1 MMELDMQYGLVRG
14 RDAYRVSTP
23 DFELDLGITSSIE
36 LDIDGELAVGG
47 PDTGAFVIDRWAPD
61 NLWTSIKA
69 GLLDFS
75 DPVADIAWTS
85 GIQLGPKLPL
95 ARGNQG
101 VGVEGLLLLGCRVRK
116 TQAVVNLGGLIDP
129 AGDPHT
135 PRPKAVEGGLGLD
148 RPLVESGRWSI
159 TAELGGVRYFSPDT
173 DQLTTTIGI
182 TFSPTETL
190 DLSLV
195 GLRGWLAGGDR
206 WGVLF
211 GISPKVQLW

>member
-1 MMELDMQYGLVRG
+1 V
-14 RDAYRVSTP
+14 
-23 DFELDLGITSSIE
+23 
-36 LDIDGELAVGG
+36 VGSHS
-47 PDTGAFVIDRWAPD
+47 GAFVIDRWAPD

-69 GLLDFS
+69 GLLDFA
-75 DPVADIAWTS
+75 DPIADIAWTT

-95 ARGNQG
+95 AQGNRG
-101 VGVEGLLLLGCRVRK
+101 VGVEGLMLLGFRLRK
-116 TQAVVNLGGLIDP
+116 TQVVVNLGGLIDP
-129 AGDPHT
+129 APDPHT
-135 PRPKAVEGGLGLD
+135 PRPKAVEGGLDLD
-148 RPLVESGRWSI
+148 RPPVESGRWSI
-159 TAELGGVRYFSPDT
+159 TGELGGVRYFSPDT